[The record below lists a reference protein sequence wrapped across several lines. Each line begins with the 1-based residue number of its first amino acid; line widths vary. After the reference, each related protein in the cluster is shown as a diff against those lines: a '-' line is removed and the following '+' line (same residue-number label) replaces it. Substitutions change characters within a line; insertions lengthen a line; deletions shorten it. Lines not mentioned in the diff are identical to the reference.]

1 MTIVKSTT
9 GLDSD
14 LLSTDGKLS
23 IKTDSTVSDT
33 EIIVE
38 VPDTETFKETY
49 KFRLEGSSGS
59 NSK

>member
-1 MTIVKSTT
+1 MKSTT
-9 GLDSD
+9 GSDSD
-14 LLSTDGKLS
+14 LLSTDGELS
-23 IKTDSTVSDT
+23 IKTDSKVSDT

-38 VPDTETFKETY
+38 VPDTETFEETY